1 MGPQVYL
8 LRGLPLPS
16 PPVMGMNYPPL
27 PDALSNGGPIT
38 RRQHRSRGQDRSPT
52 PRDLVTYNVTNNALR
67 YYDGMIAYRPMIAS
81 FKDKVTAA
89 IFQGRYVRRIQRDVQ
104 RRALAKLLQIDAAER
119 LGDLAANTGNNLEK
133 LRGDRAGQY
142 SIRVNDR
149 WRICFV
155 WRRGNAHDVDFTDYH

>member
-1 MGPQVYL
+1 
-8 LRGLPLPS
+8 
-16 PPVMGMNYPPL
+16 
-27 PDALSNGGPIT
+27 
-38 RRQHRSRGQDRSPT
+38 
-52 PRDLVTYNVTNNALR
+52 
-67 YYDGMIAYRPMIAS
+67 MIAYRPMIAI

-89 IFQGRYVRRIQRDVQ
+89 IFQGRYVRRTQRDVQ